1 MLKPK
6 KVHQENNEGSSY
18 RCLDDQ
24 DTITVK
30 KKEMRILQT
39 NDQIKKNKEAVKKA
53 LFSKDC
59 AVVTEE
65 EEEGE
70 ETSSSSCSRSSSNAV
85 THHEPLHYK
94 QEHQQQQQQT
104 LSNVVLELTKQ
115 ASRETQTAKQIAE
128 EWGIEPTCVGGMG
141 IALFLPLYWDFHDT
155 TTHES
160 RDEAIDDHEEDGHD
174 DHDIVDDDDDDE
186 PLLHSTFHDHNTEC
200 PPILTH
206 QQRKE
211 LHNRAL
217 PPRVSLM
224 TWTRAYSLARDGDS
238 FHYMMEK
245 CSSYQH
251 TLIAI
256 RTRRGDV
263 LGGYADTPW
272 GQQHTLSSSYGAGS
286 IGSTS
291 TGSMSAS
298 ASVSSSSGFPSTPSK
313 STNFFGSGRS
323 FVFSSNPDMDLDARH
338 KHESKFWRK
347 KSQHKKNHAS
357 NASAHKD
364 ALYIFH
370 WTGEN
375 NYNQICDV
383 DRGTFGMGG
392 GGSKSSFGWFVQDN
406 FTIGSTGICDTFSN
420 PPLTKRRR
428 DGLFEIVDMDVYGFQ
443 SMALSSSVPSSLASF
458 MSSPSS
464 SSSLLSQQSQVK
476 KSSSITSLSY
486 PSVSSLGSTTS
497 SAAAAAAAATRSSTS
512 PPYLKKS
519 SMGSI
524 TSLIE

>member
-1 MLKPK
+1 
-6 KVHQENNEGSSY
+6 
-18 RCLDDQ
+18 
-24 DTITVK
+24 
-30 KKEMRILQT
+30 
-39 NDQIKKNKEAVKKA
+39 
-53 LFSKDC
+53 
-59 AVVTEE
+59 
-65 EEEGE
+65 
-70 ETSSSSCSRSSSNAV
+70 
-85 THHEPLHYK
+85 
-94 QEHQQQQQQT
+94 
-104 LSNVVLELTKQ
+104 
-115 ASRETQTAKQIAE
+115 
-128 EWGIEPTCVGGMG
+128 
-141 IALFLPLYWDFHDT
+141 
-155 TTHES
+155 
-160 RDEAIDDHEEDGHD
+160 
-174 DHDIVDDDDDDE
+174 
-186 PLLHSTFHDHNTEC
+186 LHSTFHDHNDEC

-206 QQRKE
+206 EQRKE
-211 LHNRAL
+211 LLNRAL

-238 FHYMMEK
+238 FHHMMEK

-272 GQQHTLSSSYGAGS
+272 GQHQHTRTLLSSSYYGGG
-286 IGSTS
+286 GSTS
-291 TGSMSAS
+291 TGSMAS
-298 ASVSSSSGFPSTPSK
+298 ATSPSSSSSTSSSSGFPSTPSK
-313 STNFFGSGRS
+313 STSFFGSGRS
-323 FVFSSNPDMDLDARH
+323 FVFSSNPDMDIDARH
-338 KHESKFWRK
+338 NHESKFWRQTP
-347 KSQHKKNHAS
+347 QHNQKHNATCSTSSNTNAHAP
-357 NASAHKD
+357 AQYKD

-443 SMALSSSVPSSLASF
+443 SMALSSSLASL

-464 SSSLLSQQSQVK
+464 SSSLLSQYSQVK
-476 KSSSITSLSY
+476 KSSSITSFSFQ
-486 PSVSSLGSTTS
+486 SDSSLGTTTRS
-497 SAAAAAAAATRSSTS
+497 AAATRSSTS

-519 SMGSI
+519 SMGSMN
-524 TSLIE
+524 SLIE